1 MRVTRRII
9 GLGLVLCLVVSP
21 SFAGDQKPAGKEKP
35 SAHQRQAGD
44 QKPAGKEKP
53 PANQKQAG
61 SQKDDLFF
69 DEAFY
74 RAYQGQYFEAI
85 QRLDTELE
93 QYHRLDDPKLDTLHY
108 NINEAEFSVGDFE
121 LDYRMHYK
129 AGRAIKRVLEGAV
142 DEAVRNEAAFRL
154 ARIHFQKD
162 QLDDALQALGRIQGT
177 VPAKIKNDVEFL
189 RANIYMATDKPND
202 AIEVLNHLQNDPSL
216 AGFVAY
222 NLGIAQL
229 QAGKQQEAVEQLNKA
244 GRIPANDP
252 AGLAIRDKSNLVLG
266 SILFESGNFE
276 RAKQALDRVRL
287 DGPFSNEALLRAG
300 WADTSS
306 KQFDRALV
314 PWNIL
319 ADREPTDVAVQEAL
333 LAVPHTYADLKLYG
347 RAALTYG
354 HALELYSG
362 QLEKIDAS
370 INSIKE
376 GRFLKALIREES
388 REDQTW
394 VIRLRGLPGAPET
407 YYLMSLMASHDFQ
420 TALHNYLDLEDLRS
434 KLMGYQTSLEAFD
447 DIIRLRKKNYEPLL
461 PEVDAKFRELDSRMR
476 VRLQQ
481 RKEFDDRLHAM
492 LTAPRPDFLAT
503 EDERIASERIA
514 QIEKQLGNSDS
525 PESLALR
532 QRLARLRGVLT
543 WRVET
548 EYPQRLTAAFDHL
561 NDLNTQVDAL
571 NQQHE
576 AFVRTRQEATHSYV
590 GYDAQIAQLRKRVG
604 SALKNVDILMAR
616 QGEMIEN
623 VAINQL
629 EARRERLVAQQ
640 IQARFGVADSY
651 DRASRA
657 QAGGG
662 GR

>member
-1 MRVTRRII
+1 LALAIAA
-9 GLGLVLCLVVSP
+9 GPAAL
-21 SFAGDQKPAGKEKP
+21 AGDQKPAGNEKP
-35 SAHQRQAGD
+35 G
-44 QKPAGKEKP
+44 
-53 PANQKQAG
+53 NQKAAA

-69 DEAFY
+69 DEAFFH
-74 RAYQGQYFEAI
+74 AYQGQYFEAI
-85 QRLDTELE
+85 QRLDTELA
-93 QYHRLDDPKLDTLHY
+93 QYHRLDEPQLDTLHHD
-108 NINEAEFSVGDFE
+108 INEAEFSVGDFE

-189 RANIYMATDKPND
+189 RANIYMATDKPNE

-222 NLGIAQL
+222 NLGVALL
-229 QAGKQQEAVEQLNKA
+229 QAGKKQEAIEQLEKA
-244 GRIPANDP
+244 GRLAANDP

-266 SILFESGNFE
+266 SLLFESGNFD
-276 RAKQALDRVRL
+276 RSKQALDRVRL
-287 DGPFSNEALLRAG
+287 DGPFSNEALLRSG
-300 WADTSS
+300 WADTSD

-354 HALELYSG
+354 RALEVYSN
-362 QLEKIDAS
+362 QIEKIDAS

-376 GRFLKALIREES
+376 GRFLTALIREES

-394 VIRLRGLPGAPET
+394 VIRLRTLPGAPET
-407 YYLMSLMASHDFQ
+407 YYLMELMASHDFQ

-434 KLMGYQTSLEAFD
+434 KLMGFQASLEAFD
-447 DIIRLRKKNYEPLL
+447 DIIRLRKKNYDPLL
-461 PEVDAKFRELDSRMR
+461 PEIDAKFRELDSRMR

-481 RKEFDDRLHAM
+481 RKQFDQRLHAM
-492 LTAPRPDFLAT
+492 LTAPRPDYLAT
-503 EDERIASERIA
+503 ADERIASERIA
-514 QIEKQLGNSDS
+514 LIEKKLGNSDT

-532 QRLARLRGVLT
+532 RRLARLRGVLT

-548 EYPQRLTAAFDHL
+548 EYPQRLTAAFKHL
-561 NDLNTQVDAL
+561 DELNTQVDVL
-571 NQQHE
+571 NQRYE
-576 AFVRTRQEATHSYV
+576 AFVRTRQAATHSYV
-590 GYDAQIAQLRKRVG
+590 GYDAQIARLRERTG
-604 SALKNVDILMAR
+604 SALKSVDILMAR
-616 QGEMIEN
+616 QGQMIES

-629 EARRERLVAQQ
+629 EARRQRLVAQQ

-657 QAGGG
+657 ESAGGG
-662 GR
+662 R